1 MGMKLFDDG
10 GSDSDDGVGDLS
22 KIEINQEFAKRYE
35 HNKKREDLQRFEEL
49 KKKGIIDS
57 DNDSD
62 EDEDSSEDDE
72 DLVKHSSKHDLKFFN
87 ALLKV
92 RNQDPSLKNKDA
104 KLFDS
109 DNEEDDDDDD
119 DEAEHNNKEKKK
131 KPMYLKDVTAKHLIE
146 EGPEFEDEEDEDE
159 NKNKN
164 KKKSYF
170 EEQELLRKEFLDAVG
185 DENDEGEF
193 LKEKNDNGE
202 EEEDDDDREY
212 EKKLDEY
219 FQEDEKLDEN
229 EKFLKDYFRKKMWLD
244 KKNGGNKGLDEDG
257 LDVLEDEEELER
269 QEDYEREFNFRFEEN
284 AGDRVMGFSRKV
296 EGSVRK
302 KDNARKLQRK
312 NKEERMAQA
321 EFERKEELKHLKN
334 LKKKEM
340 NEKLRK
346 IRETA
351 GIGEDE
357 VCLLDEHDLEE
368 EFDPDEYD
376 SKMKKA
382 FDEKFYNADDV
393 DPEFGSDAEDG
404 DLEKPN
410 FDEEDDL
417 LGLPKGW
424 DDQYGIGDGFE
435 AARQRILK
443 SKFANG
449 GGDEQPQDEE
459 ETVPEEGKKKRKRKS
474 SQLEK
479 EVIAKE
485 LEEYYKLDYEDTIG
499 DLKTRFKYRPVNKNS
514 YGLKAKDI
522 LAVDDKEL
530 NQLVPLKKL
539 ATYRE
544 DEFIVP
550 RHKIKEH
557 KQRVKALLKGETSDG
572 PNNGRKRSKH
582 DVEKSTQQVGDAES
596 EKPKPEAQNEDQKH
610 IRKLRGNPQT
620 KGNTELSGAIIQ
632 LNELSGAII
641 QLNASLKLRVL
652 IGSW

>member
-1 MGMKLFDDG
+1 MKLFDGG
-10 GSDSDDGVGDLS
+10 GSDSDGGVGDLS
-22 KIEINQEFAKRYE
+22 KIEINEEFAKRYE

-57 DNDSD
+57 DIDSE
-62 EDEDSSEDDE
+62 EDDDSSEDEE

-87 ALLKV
+87 ALIKV

-109 DNEEDDDDDD
+109 DNEDEDD
-119 DEAEHNNKEKKK
+119 DEADDNNKEKKK

-146 EGPEFEDEEDEDE
+146 EGPEFEDDEDE
-159 NKNKN
+159 VKNKN

-202 EEEDDDDREY
+202 EEDDDDDDREY

-244 KKNGGNKGLDEDG
+244 KNNGSNKGLDEDG
-257 LDVLEDEEELER
+257 LDVMEDEEELER

-357 VCLLDEHDLEE
+357 ACLLDEYDLEE
-368 EFDPDEYD
+368 EFDPEEYD
-376 SKMKKA
+376 NKMKKA

-393 DPEFGSDAEDG
+393 DPDFGSDPEDSE
-404 DLEKPN
+404 LEKPN

-424 DDQYGIGDGFE
+424 DDQYGSSDGFL

-443 SKFANG
+443 SKLENA
-449 GGDEQPQDEE
+449 GDEEQPQDEE
-459 ETVPEEGKKKRKRKS
+459 EKVSEEGKKKRKRKS
-474 SQLEK
+474 SELEK

-499 DLKTRFKYRPVNKNS
+499 DLKTRFKYRPVNKNN
-514 YGLKAKDI
+514 YGLKAKEI
-522 LAVDDKEL
+522 LALDDKEL
-530 NQLVPLKKL
+530 NQIVPLKKL
-539 ATYRE
+539 APYRE

-550 RHKIKEH
+550 RHKIKEQ
-557 KQRVKALLKGETSDG
+557 KQKIKALLKGETSDG
-572 PNNGRKRSKH
+572 PNNDRKRSKH
-582 DVEKSTQQVGDAES
+582 DVEKSTQQVDDVES
-596 EKPKPEAQNEDQKH
+596 EKPKSEAQNEGQKVLS
-610 IRKLRGNPQT
+610 RKQRRKQR
-620 KGNTELSGAIIQ
+620 LS
-632 LNELSGAII
+632 EF
-641 QLNASLKLRVL
+641 KLTPSRL
-652 IGSW
+652 LAYQKIKPKSNNKRKH